1 VEDIME
7 DKAIL
12 NLDGK
17 SFEFDIDIG
26 SENEKCFDISSLRE
40 ETGYI
45 TMDHGFGNTGSCFS
59 AITYVDGANGVL
71 QYRGYPFDQNGCVRH
86 LKAIARAVKD
96 AGGEVKKNDGSDK
109 SYRLT
114 LNGTTTIYT
123 CTRHELLE
131 TEL

>member
-1 VEDIME
+1 MKIKILIVVTMVIM
-7 DKAIL
+7 ATIV
-12 NLDGK
+12 
-17 SFEFDIDIG
+17 
-26 SENEKCFDISSLRE
+26 
-40 ETGYI
+40 
-45 TMDHGFGNTGSCFS
+45 HANT
-59 AITYVDGANGVL
+59 YHKP
-71 QYRGYPFDQNGCVRH
+71 YPFDQHECVRH
-86 LKAIARAVKD
+86 LKAIVKAVKD